1 MALQH
6 GLFTLALSALLFT
19 PVAAKA
25 ADNTWGTH
33 HEASPVAN
41 NWAPSHDSRRAPPP
55 PAHPPRSQGRDG
67 RYELQTVRT
76 SVPGHY
82 ERVWVAEQCVITRR
96 HHRSCEAAH
105 YEQRWVPGYTQT
117 SEQWVWVPR
126 SRGPYGRG

>member
-19 PVAAKA
+19 PVAATA
-25 ADNTWGTH
+25 ADNTRH
-33 HEASPVAN
+33 AASPVAS
-41 NWAPSHDSRRAPPP
+41 NWAPGRESHRAPPP
-55 PAHPPRSQGRDG
+55 PPSHSRGRDG

-76 SVPGHY
+76 EVPGHY
-82 ERVWVAEQCVITRR
+82 ERVWIEEQCVRTRR
-96 HHRSCEAAH
+96 YVRACEPGH

-117 SEQWVWVPR
+117 SQQWVWVPR